1 MKYRNPLLALAML
14 AVLSGGAYA
23 ANPPPSDPAAPAD
36 AGGFARLDTNGDGV
50 VDRSEAAANPRLAEH
65 FDALDKNH
73 DGKLTPDEFP
83 RHGRHG
89 ERGGRG
95 EHGAMWAK
103 LDTNKDGR
111 ISRDEAKADPKFAA
125 RFDKMDANKDG
136 FVDRADFELRAKQH
150 RDEWFA
156 KADTNKDGML
166 SRAEF
171 DAAQSMWMHK
181 PGQKPGQKPGAKPM
195 PAASDAN

>member
-1 MKYRNPLLALAML
+1 MNYRNPLLALATL

-23 ANPPPSDPAAPAD
+23 ANPPPSDPAASAA
-36 AGGFARLDTNGDGV
+36 AGGFARLDKNGDGV

-73 DGKLTPDEFP
+73 DGKLSPDEFP

-95 EHGAMWAK
+95 WHGAMLAK
-103 LDTNKDGR
+103 LDANKDGR
-111 ISRDEAKADPKFAA
+111 ISRDEAKADPTFAA
-125 RFDKMDANKDG
+125 RFDKMDVNKDG

-150 RDEWFA
+150 RDAWFA

-181 PGQKPGQKPGAKPM
+181 PGQNHGAKPM
-195 PAASDAN
+195 PAAPDAN

>member
-1 MKYRNPLLALAML
+1 MNHRNPLLALAML

-23 ANPPPSDPAAPAD
+23 ANPPPPSGPAAPAD
-36 AGGFARLDTNGDGV
+36 AGGFAKLDKNGDGV

-83 RHGRHG
+83 RHGRRG
-89 ERGGRG
+89 ERGG
-95 EHGAMWAK
+95 HGALLAK

-111 ISRDEAKADPKFAA
+111 ISREEAKADPKFAE

-171 DAAQSMWMHK
+171 DAAQSMRMHK
-181 PGQKPGQKPGAKPM
+181 PDRMPGHKPGAKPA
-195 PAASDAN
+195 PGAPDAN

>member
-1 MKYRNPLLALAML
+1 MNYRNPLLALAML
-14 AVLSGGAYA
+14 AALSGGAYA

-36 AGGFARLDTNGDGV
+36 AGGFARLDKNGDGV
-50 VDRSEAAANPRLAEH
+50 IDRSEAAANLRLAQH

-73 DGKLTPDEFP
+73 DGKLSPDEFP

-89 ERGGRG
+89 ERG
-95 EHGAMWAK
+95 EHGAMLAR

-111 ISRDEAKADPKFAA
+111 ISRDEAKADPKFAE
-125 RFDKMDANKDG
+125 RFDKMDVNKDG
-136 FVDRADFELRAKQH
+136 FVDRADFELHAKQH
-150 RDEWFA
+150 CDAWFA

-181 PGQKPGQKPGAKPM
+181 PGQKPGQKPM